1 MPRIISAD
9 GSIRIS
15 GSIIHQVKE
24 LLNIATNDGRFG
36 IKVSDIYAEGYTKQ
50 SNPYCRSF
58 KTAKEYAGVW
68 FQLASYAR
76 SEFGINKITD
86 IRPEHIEA
94 FVEAK
99 AELSPKSLRNIS
111 SAIGKLENVIEQK
124 LGLEVDFGSREGW
137 NGRWLANKIA
147 SEMEHSSSRGA
158 YENPQALVEN
168 LSSPAHQLVAEL
180 QWQGGFRIHE
190 VQQIREDSFRS
201 WTDSWGQEH
210 YGIEVR
216 GKGGYVRTVEL
227 PSDVWSRAK
236 EHVED
241 WGRISFNY
249 KEYLN
254 DLRQSAWE
262 TGQPYEGSHGLRY
275 NFAQERYEELIEA
288 GWGHIEALKE
298 VSEMLGHHRPEITQH
313 YLGGWGGG
321 GW

>member
-1 MPRIISAD
+1 MPTIHCPN
-9 GSIRIS
+9 GKTIS
-15 GSIIHQVKE
+15 GSILGQLNYVLKE
-24 LLNIATNDGRFG
+24 ATNSGQFG
-36 IKVSDIYAEGYTKQ
+36 IKVSQILSEGYSK
-50 SNPYCRSF
+50 SYNPYIRSF
-58 KTAKEYAGVW
+58 KSAKEYYGVW
-68 FQLASYAR
+68 KNLVLHVKQ
-76 SEFGINKITD
+76 EFGINRLDRIE
-86 IRPEHIEA
+86 PHHIES
-94 FVEAK
+94 FIEQK
-99 AELSPKSLRNIS
+99 ADLSQKSLKNIS
-111 SAIGKLENVIEQK
+111 SAIGKLETILNEK
-124 LGLEVDFGSREGW
+124 FELNVDFGSREDLS
-137 NGRWLANKIA
+137 GRWLANKIA

-168 LSSPAHQLVAEL
+168 LSSPTHQLVAEL
-180 QWQGGFRIHE
+180 QYQGGFRIHE
-190 VQQIREDSFRS
+190 VAGIRESSFKS

-275 NFAQERYEELIEA
+275 NFAQEKYEELIEA